1 MGYQQNENKKFNKNR
16 PQQQSDRPRNKT
28 ITYPL
33 VMSGTTKNDRTYD
46 VNDALATLE
55 SLNDNGIFE
64 VLSVPVQINR
74 GLLENN
80 HERRGNVNI
89 GFIKSISISD
99 LSADIV
105 VFGPNVENI
114 EKLNLQLTARVLVK
128 NEQVSTFLGFDLV
141 SAEEN

>member
-1 MGYQQNENKKFNKNR
+1 
-16 PQQQSDRPRNKT
+16 
-28 ITYPL
+28 
-33 VMSGTTKNDRTYD
+33 MSGTTKNDRTYD

-64 VLSVPVQINR
+64 VLSVPVQIKR

-141 SAEEN
+141 SAEEK